1 MVAPPINNLGV
12 WQNQSPDYEWELT
25 TNFPNIGSLQYYP
38 YGKTIKT
45 FNNYEEVNNIINRTI
60 VIF

>member
-1 MVAPPINNLGV
+1 MDHSGVLSMQYGVNIQTSESINNLGV

-38 YGKTIKT
+38 YGKSIKT
-45 FNNYEEVNNIINRTI
+45 F
-60 VIF
+60 